1 MSTREPFEMLRPASL
16 SVRVKNFSI
25 SEFTGLPISRAL
37 MTVRNWELNERE
49 TAIAG
54 RVLVFAPLL
63 RPDRGVFVALWGR
76 PWLADVTFEPFPA
89 ALRYLRRHL
98 ELNGVENTTVVDSA
112 VSDAPGTAH
121 FRAHAEITMGRLA
134 GSGDLSVDVVRLD
147 DVCSDGR
154 APVPDLIKIDVE
166 GEELKVLRGAV
177 TILRYRRPTIL
188 LATHGA
194 ATHRA
199 WSRAR
204 CCAPSAPPTARR
216 QRH

>member
-1 MSTREPFEMLRPASL
+1 
-16 SVRVKNFSI
+16 
-25 SEFTGLPISRAL
+25 
-37 MTVRNWELNERE
+37 
-49 TAIAG
+49 
-54 RVLVFAPLL
+54 
-63 RPDRGVFVALWGR
+63 
-76 PWLADVTFEPFPA
+76 
-89 ALRYLRRHL
+89 
-98 ELNGVENTTVVDSA
+98 
-112 VSDAPGTAH
+112 
-121 FRAHAEITMGRLA
+121 MGRLA

-199 WSRAR
+199 
-204 CCAPSAPPTARR
+204 CCRFLVQRGYRIELLPYDTTAPDFDFLGELVAIPV
-216 QRH
+216 